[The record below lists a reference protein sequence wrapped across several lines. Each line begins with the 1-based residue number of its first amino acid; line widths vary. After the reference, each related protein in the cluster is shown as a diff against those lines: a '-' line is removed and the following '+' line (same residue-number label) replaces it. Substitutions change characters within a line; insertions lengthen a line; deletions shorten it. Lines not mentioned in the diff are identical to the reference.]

1 MWVCERVSESVSAR
15 MRAYGRECARI
26 RVFFPSDYINTHSY
40 VLSAWISVI
49 TGPTNEYKMRGSL
62 LYLIVN

>member
-26 RVFFPSDYINTHSY
+26 RVFFPSDYINNAF
-40 VLSAWISVI
+40 LCFKCMDIC
-49 TGPTNEYKMRGSL
+49 GLRGQLTNIK
-62 LYLIVN
+62 

>member
-1 MWVCERVSESVSAR
+1 

-49 TGPTNEYKMRGSL
+49 TEPTNEYKMRGSL